1 MNTPSEFRSET
12 LAGDEFGVA
21 DEHLDALDT
30 VEASVSSCQ
39 VQEET
44 GEESNGDADRE
55 ELPTMTVAARDE
67 SDIGLGHL
75 TGIEVPLWHHLLS
88 TFWGKSKSDIL
99 EIRLAVSTFALGD
112 SRGFGEDRAN

>member
-1 MNTPSEFRSET
+1 MAETFLTGLLSPLNDLEGHDRWMNTPSEFRRET

-21 DEHLDALDT
+21 DEDPDALDT
-30 VEASVSSCQ
+30 VDASVSSCQ
-39 VQEET
+39 VQEEI

-75 TGIEVPLWHHLLS
+75 TGIEVSL
-88 TFWGKSKSDIL
+88 
-99 EIRLAVSTFALGD
+99 
-112 SRGFGEDRAN
+112 